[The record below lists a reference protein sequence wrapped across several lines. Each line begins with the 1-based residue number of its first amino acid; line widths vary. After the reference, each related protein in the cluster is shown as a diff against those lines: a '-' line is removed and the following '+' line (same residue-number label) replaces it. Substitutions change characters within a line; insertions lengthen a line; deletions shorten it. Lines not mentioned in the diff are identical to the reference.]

1 MRYTSCHK
9 PVPNPHGTG
18 EHMAKESAPFITIW
32 PRPTML
38 MSQERKRLCCTVV
51 APQTRQLLAGLR
63 CLWVV
68 ATSVLH

>member
-1 MRYTSCHK
+1 
-9 PVPNPHGTG
+9 
-18 EHMAKESAPFITIW
+18 MAKESAPFITIW